1 MVWASHTG
9 SSRTERTV
17 GFPQGQPLVVRFQR
31 RLSDESDRRLGESE
45 GVQCPLGTHSAG
57 PKSTA
62 FNVSVSE
69 EDGCKFG

>member
-1 MVWASHTG
+1 MVS
-9 SSRTERTV
+9 
-17 GFPQGQPLVVRFQR
+17 FQR

-69 EDGCKFG
+69 EDGC